1 MGNWKQIAKYAGAA
15 ILLALSCYHFVNS
28 AHHAGAFGFVDFSIF
43 LQEAENFLE
52 SGELYAHIDN
62 MEAYAPGTPVY
73 KFPPLY
79 AMLLLPLVAGGI
91 SEHIYTYHWIFQII
105 CYLLAAVLAIQL
117 LNRPKNGW
125 FLVLAAVAVLNFEP
139 FFETLYRLQ
148 IETALLLLLTL
159 CLLLHIKGKDALA
172 GTALGIC
179 VMLKIYPA
187 LLLVYFIMRRRWT
200 AIAWCLGAMV
210 LIQTASLIIIGPQ
223 QNYIFFFKILPSMM
237 GEQPKL
243 ILENFGIAGYL
254 QSLLGL
260 TPAAAK
266 RVAQLICLALLA
278 TSLYALRRGDSREL
292 RFTLFIPLMLLFLPN
307 SWANYQLL
315 LLLPLLVVLRS
326 CISKTRP
333 RPELAA
339 ALLIAYL
346 LALFYA
352 PCADASQPY
361 PCAVTPLFLGLWQF
375 PRPFHDGLVALR
387 IFASLAL
394 WGSAIFLLLER
405 SASCARHRS

>member
-1 MGNWKQIAKYAGAA
+1 MENGKKIAKYAGAA
-15 ILLALSCYHFVNS
+15 ILLALSCYHFVYS
-28 AHHAGAFGFVDFSIF
+28 AHHAGAFGFADFSIF

-52 SGELYAHIDN
+52 SGELYSHIDN

-91 SEHIYTYHWIFQII
+91 SENIYIYHWIVQII
-105 CYLLAAVLAIQL
+105 FYLLAATLAIRL
-117 LNRPKNGW
+117 LNRPHNGW
-125 FLVLAAVAVLNFEP
+125 FLFFAAVAILNFEP

-148 IETALLLLLTL
+148 IETPLLLLLTL

-172 GTALGIC
+172 GAALGIC

-187 LLLVYFIMRRRWT
+187 LLLVYFIMRRRWL
-200 AIAWCLGAMV
+200 AIAWCLGAMA
-210 LIQTASLIIIGPQ
+210 LIQAASLIIIGPQ

-237 GEQPKL
+237 GEQTRL

-260 TPAAAK
+260 APAAAK

-278 TSLYALRRGDSREL
+278 ASLYALRKDGRSEL
-292 RFTLFIPLMLLFLPN
+292 QFTLFIPLMLLLLPN

-326 CISKTRP
+326 CITQARP

-339 ALLIAYL
+339 VLLIAYL
-346 LALFYA
+346 LLLFYA
-352 PCADASQPY
+352 PCAGASQPY
-361 PCAVTPLFLGLWQF
+361 PCAVTPFFLGLLQF

-387 IFASLAL
+387 ILASLAL
-394 WGSAIFLLLER
+394 WGSALYLLLER
-405 SASCARHRS
+405 SALRARH